1 MSKYENDLVYG
12 RDKTERIV
20 GLEVKDDL
28 LYIYQEMQDGSIEE
42 STRPAA
48 YWVITNT
55 QISPKQDRLEGHQ
68 FYKYFAEF
76 STQKEYKE
84 VVAKLY
90 QKRSDFYRIAD
101 PVEAMMVLEGIT
113 YFKGM
118 KPNEVSILSW
128 DIESDGLKKTNDSEI
143 YIISN
148 TYRSATGEEVRHS
161 FYLDDYDSQADM
173 LLDWCDFVNEL
184 NPSIM
189 VGHNVYGYDWEYI
202 SHVADLNNVSLNIG
216 RDGSAIRFNNRTSQ
230 KRKDGSQSYEYT
242 KAFVFGRSI
251 VDTLF
256 VSLDYDISR
265 NFPSYGLKP
274 VIKHLGLEKKGR
286 TFVDA
291 SMIKKYFYE
300 RDKYPGMWELA
311 KKYAADDSDDA
322 LKLYDLMIPAKFYF
336 TQTVSKTFQEMNTSV
351 SGSQLN
357 NLMVRSY
364 LQDGHSIAKATE
376 LTEHVEGGIS
386 FAIPGVYRSLSK
398 VDLKSCYP
406 SQILRFKLHD
416 PKKDPKAHFYKLV
429 CHFAEERFELKA
441 SYQKTGD
448 TYYKDRDGAA
458 KVVLNS
464 AFGLTNTGGLNYNS
478 PEIAKKITFE
488 SRQIIDL
495 ALIWA
500 SGKGKDYWMTEFK
513 KKTGK
518 IEDDSEE

>member
-28 LYIYQEMQDGSIEE
+28 LYIYQEMEDGSIVK

-76 STQKEYKE
+76 DSQTEYKD
-84 VVAKLY
+84 VVSKLY

-101 PVEAMMVLEGIT
+101 PVEAMMVLEGMT

-128 DIESDGLKKTNDSEI
+128 DIESDGLKKTEDSEI

-189 VGHNVYGYDWEYI
+189 VGHNIYGYDWEYI
-202 SHVADLNNVSLNIG
+202 THVADLNNVSLNIG
-216 RDGSAIRFNNRTSQ
+216 RDGSAIRFNNRTSMF
-230 KRKDGSQSYEYT
+230 RKDGSQSLEYT
-242 KAFVFGRSI
+242 KVYVFGRTIIDSMF
-251 VDTLF
+251 L
-256 VSLDYDISR
+256 SYKYDIGR
-265 NFPSYGLKP
+265 AFPSYGLKP
-274 VIKHLGLEKKGR
+274 IIRHLGLEKKDR

-300 RDKYPGMWELA
+300 REKYPGMWELA
-311 KKYAADDSDDA
+311 KAYASDDSDDA
-322 LKLYDLMIPAKFYF
+322 LKLYDLMIPGFFYW
-336 TQTVSKTFQEMNTSV
+336 TQSISKTFQEINT
-351 SGSQLN
+351 GATGAQTN

-364 LQDGHSIAKATE
+364 LQHGHSIAKASE
-376 LTEHVEGGIS
+376 VSHFKGAIS
-386 FAIPGVYRSLSK
+386 
-398 VDLKSCYP
+398 
-406 SQILRFKLHD
+406 
-416 PKKDPKAHFYKLV
+416 
-429 CHFAEERFELKA
+429 
-441 SYQKTGD
+441 
-448 TYYKDRDGAA
+448 
-458 KVVLNS
+458 
-464 AFGLTNTGGLNYNS
+464 
-478 PEIAKKITFE
+478 
-488 SRQIIDL
+488 
-495 ALIWA
+495 
-500 SGKGKDYWMTEFK
+500 
-513 KKTGK
+513 
-518 IEDDSEE
+518 

>member
-28 LYIYQEMQDGSIEE
+28 LYIYQEMEDGSIEE

-84 VVAKLY
+84 VTSKLY

-101 PVEAMMVLEGIT
+101 PVEAMMVLEGMT

-189 VGHNVYGYDWEYI
+189 VGHNIYGYDWEYI
-202 SHVADLNNVSLNIG
+202 THVADLNNVSLNIG
-216 RDGSAIRFNNRTSQ
+216 RDGSAIRFNNRTSMF
-230 KRKDGSQSYEYT
+230 RKDGSQSLEYT
-242 KAFVFGRSI
+242 KVYVFGRTIIDSMF
-251 VDTLF
+251 L
-256 VSLDYDISR
+256 SYKYDIGR
-265 NFPSYGLKP
+265 AFPSYGLKP
-274 VIKHLGLEKKGR
+274 IIRHLGLEKKDR

-300 RDKYPGMWELA
+300 REKYPGMWELA
-311 KKYAADDSDDA
+311 KAYASDDSDDS
-322 LKLYDLMIPAKFYF
+322 LKLYDLMIPAFFYM
-336 TQTVSKTFQEMNTSV
+336 TINISKPFQEINTSAT
-351 SGSQLN
+351 GSQIN
-357 NLMVRSY
+357 NMMVRAY
-364 LQDGHSIAKATE
+364 LQDGHSIAKADE
-376 LTEHVEGGIS
+376 AQYFEGGIS
-386 FAIPGVYRSLSK
+386 LGVPGIYK
-398 VDLKSCYP
+398 HAKKWDLASAYP
-406 SQILRFKLHD
+406 HTIIQYKLFNK
-416 PKKDPKAHFYKLV
+416 KKDPKGYFLVLVEFFTKERIKNKKLSK
-429 CHFAEERFELKA
+429 E
-441 SYQKTGD
+441 TGEA
-448 TYYKDRDGAA
+448 YYEDLQQAMKILINSFFGFCGAA
-458 KVVLNS
+458 
-464 AFGLTNTGGLNYNS
+464 GLNYNS
-478 PEIAKKITFE
+478 PDIAAEITRRCRGYIMDAVM
-488 SRQIIDL
+488 
-495 ALIWA
+495 WA
-500 SGKGKDYWMTEFK
+500 
-513 KKTGK
+513 TGK
-518 IEDDSEE
+518 SVEYWKNINVVEDNLENV